1 MDPMA
6 SIKMSKTD
14 LMVLNA
20 IRDNGVADAIY
31 IDRNVGRVWMAG
43 FVRLNQRS
51 VLKLWKAGV
60 IKQQCTA
67 AAPLYWVLVSA

>member
-43 FVRLNQRS
+43 FVRLNQCS
-51 VLKLWKAGV
+51 VFKLWKAGV

-67 AAPLYWVLVSA
+67 AAPLYGVLVLA

>member
-1 MDPMA
+1 MTKL
-6 SIKMSKTD
+6 KMTKTD
-14 LMVLNA
+14 LAVINA
-20 IRDNGVADAIY
+20 IGDNGAADAIY

-51 VLKLWKAGV
+51 VLKLWKVGV

-67 AAPLYWVLVSA
+67 AAPLYGVLVLA